1 MSTLAKLFRFSASLS
16 RGVSAQ
22 VCRFHQGAVDRM
34 PAHDAEFDSAKDRLG
49 KLSEEPDN
57 TVKLQIYALFK
68 QATKGKCDV
77 KKPGALD
84 FVGKAKWDAWNKL
97 GDMSQD
103 DAQKA
108 YIDLVNSMAGPGGSD
123 TSEPAGADERYQG
136 LKITTDKKVFR
147 IQLNRPSKKNALTW
161 QMYNDIAAALGDA
174 AEDKNVSVAVI
185 TGTGDYYC
193 SGNDLSNF
201 ANVKPEEIAQMAL
214 NGKVVLSNFVKT
226 FIDFPK
232 PLIALINGPAV
243 GISVTVLGLFD
254 AVYCTDKATFHT
266 PFSQLGQS
274 PEGCSSYLFP
284 KMMGNA
290 KAGELLLFNKK
301 ITAQEACERN
311 LVTQVFPED
320 VFQKETEA
328 LVSYYGSLPPQSL
341 KYSKTLNR
349 SAERELLHKVN
360 EAECDL
366 LVERW
371 QSQECINAIMSFF
384 SRKAN
389 L

>member
-1 MSTLAKLFRFSASLS
+1 
-16 RGVSAQ
+16 
-22 VCRFHQGAVDRM
+22 M
-34 PAHDAEFDSAKDRLG
+34 PAHDAEFAAAKDRLG
-49 KLSEEPDN
+49 KIQEEPDN
-57 TVKLQIYALFK
+57 MVKLQIYALFK
-68 QATKGKCDV
+68 QATTGKCNAS
-77 KKPGALD
+77 KPSALN
-84 FVGKAKWDAWNKL
+84 FVAKAKWDAWNKL

-108 YIDLVNSMAGPGGSD
+108 YIDLIDSLAGPAGAEA
-123 TSEPAGADERYQG
+123 SEPAGDEDRFPG
-136 LKITTDKKVFR
+136 MKITKENKVLR
-147 IQLNRPSKKNALTW
+147 IRLNRPAKKNAITW
-161 QMYNDIAAALGDA
+161 QMYEDIATALDEAAKD
-174 AEDKNVSVAVI
+174 DSVSVAVL

-201 ANVKPEEIAQMAL
+201 TNVKPEEIPKMAL
-214 NGKVVLSNFVKT
+214 NGKRVLLKFVKA

-232 PLIALINGPAV
+232 PLVSLVNGPAV
-243 GISVTVLGLFD
+243 GISVTVMGLFD

-290 KAGELLLFNKK
+290 KAGELLLFNRK
-301 ITAQEACERN
+301 ITAQEACDRN

-320 VFQKETEA
+320 TFAKETEK
-328 LVSYYGSLPPQSL
+328 LVAYYGSLPPQSL
-341 KYSKTLNR
+341 KFSKTLNR
-349 SAERELLHKVN
+349 DAERETLHKVN

-384 SRKAN
+384 SKKQAN

>member
-1 MSTLAKLFRFSASLS
+1 M
-16 RGVSAQ
+16 
-22 VCRFHQGAVDRM
+22 
-34 PAHDAEFDSAKDRLG
+34 
-49 KLSEEPDN
+49 
-57 TVKLQIYALFK
+57 VKLQIYALFK
-68 QATKGKCDV
+68 QATTGKCNA
-77 KKPGALD
+77 KKPSALN
-84 FVGKAKWDAWNKL
+84 FVAKAKWDAWSKL

-103 DAQKA
+103 DAQKT
-108 YIDLVNSMAGPGGSD
+108 YIDLINSLAGPAGGEAVES
-123 TSEPAGADERYQG
+123 TGDENRFPG
-136 LKITTDKKVFR
+136 LKITKEKKVFR
-147 IQLNRPSKKNALTW
+147 IQLNRPAKKNAITW
-161 QMYNDIAAALGDA
+161 QMYEDIAEALNEAAKD
-174 AEDKNVSVAVI
+174 DSVSVAVL

-201 ANVKPEEIAQMAL
+201 TNVTPEQIPAMAL
-214 NGKVVLSNFVKT
+214 EGKRVLLKFVKA

-232 PLIALINGPAV
+232 PIISLVNGPAV
-243 GISVTVLGLFD
+243 GISVTVMGLFD
-254 AVYCTDKATFHT
+254 AVYCTDKATIHT

-311 LVTQVFPED
+311 LVSKVFPED
-320 VFQKETEA
+320 VFHKETEA

-341 KYSKTLNR
+341 KFSKTLNR
-349 SAERELLHKVN
+349 DAERATLHKVN
-360 EAECDL
+360 EAECEL

-384 SRKAN
+384 SKKAN